1 MIIVSLIGL
10 KKSGKTTVAEAL
22 ISEFNN
28 RGMKVGAVKSMTL
41 SRFTVDTEGK
51 DTWRHRRAGADVVV
65 SLSADE
71 LAYME
76 SRKEPPG
83 MEDVLN
89 MIPRDV
95 DILICEGVT
104 ADLPGL
110 IRIVVARDPS
120 LLGDTFEV
128 RGIRKGVV
136 ALSGIMANEHHFHP
150 EYPVYNCMDRGDVSA
165 LADLIL
171 MEHTRTEG

>member
-1 MIIVSLIGL
+1 MMIIVSLIGL

-22 ISEFNN
+22 ISEFKS

-51 DTWRHRRAGADVVV
+51 DTWRHRRAGADVVL

-71 LAYME
+71 FAYIE

-83 MEDVLN
+83 LEDVLN

-104 ADLPGL
+104 ADVSGL
-110 IRIVVARDPS
+110 IRIV
-120 LLGDTFEV
+120 
-128 RGIRKGVV
+128 
-136 ALSGIMANEHHFHP
+136 
-150 EYPVYNCMDRGDVSA
+150 
-165 LADLIL
+165 
-171 MEHTRTEG
+171 